1 MSKWLSAVV
10 ICIVSIIIVFS
21 SAQTFAQEEDIAY
34 SWGMVKSISSSQIV
48 VTEYDYDNDEDVEV
62 TYSVDPKVELI
73 GVKSLKDIAL
83 GDSLDIEYVIQSGKK
98 IAKVI
103 TVEKPFKAEEQE
115 EYVPLETYEKEWE
128 YPQEESGSTETSEP
142 EFK

>member
-1 MSKWLSAVV
+1 MSKWLSAVL
-10 ICIVSIIIVFS
+10 ICIISIIIVFS
-21 SAQTFAQEEDIAY
+21 STQTFAQEEDIEY
-34 SWGMVKSISSSQIV
+34 SWGTVKSISSSQIV
-48 VTEYDYDNDEDVEV
+48 VTEYDYDNDEDVEA

-73 GVKSLKDIAL
+73 GVKSLKDIAV

-103 TVEKPFKAEEQE
+103 TVEKLFKAEEQE
-115 EYVPLETYEKEWE
+115 EYVPIETYDEEWE

>member
-1 MSKWLSAVV
+1 MSKWLLAVL
-10 ICIVSIIIVFS
+10 ICIITVFS
-21 SAQTFAQEEDIAY
+21 STQTFAQEEDIEY
-34 SWGMVKSISSSQIV
+34 SWGTVKSISSSQIV
-48 VTEYDYDNDEDVEV
+48 VTEYDYDNDEDVEA

-73 GVKSLKDIAL
+73 GVKSLEDIAV
-83 GDSLDIEYVIQSGKK
+83 GDSLDIEYIIQSGKK

-103 TVEKPFKAEEQE
+103 TVEKLFKAEEQE
-115 EYVPLETYEKEWE
+115 EYVPIETYDEEWE